1 MKMIISHE
9 HKRIATLKI
18 VIRNNVVDGQQ
29 LVAEPACGVGVVVVK
44 FVVDASAVG
53 VPEGL
58 VVLEEET
65 DETMGSGVTLTVE
78 EFWAF
83 VYEAPPPRT

>member
-1 MKMIISHE
+1 MSILYKHRR
-9 HKRIATLKI
+9 RIAAPKR
-18 VIRNNVVDGQQ
+18 VVRNNVVGGQ
-29 LVAEPACGVGVVVVK
+29 LVAEPTCGLGVEVVR

-58 VVLEEET
+58 VLDEEET
-65 DETMGSGVTLTVE
+65 NETMGSGVTSAVE

-83 VYEAPPPRT
+83 EYEAPPPRA

>member
-1 MKMIISHE
+1 M
-9 HKRIATLKI
+9 
-18 VIRNNVVDGQQ
+18 DGQQ
-29 LVAEPACGVGVVVVK
+29 IVAEPACGVGVAVK

-65 DETMGSGVTLTVE
+65 DAAMGSGVTLSVE

-83 VYEAPPPRT
+83 EYEAPPPRT